1 MKTVSS
7 TVEIN
12 ASPERVWA
20 ILTDLPGHAS
30 WDPFITAISGSLVP
44 GQKLNVT
51 IHPPGNRPTSFKP
64 TVKSVVED
72 RELAWLGRLVMPG
85 LFDGAHRF
93 TLEPTQSGTK
103 FQAS

>member
-44 GQKLNVT
+44 GQNSTSRSTRQVTGRRPSNRLLNPSSRT
-51 IHPPGNRPTSFKP
+51 
-64 TVKSVVED
+64 
-72 RELAWLGRLVMPG
+72 
-85 LFDGAHRF
+85 
-93 TLEPTQSGTK
+93 
-103 FQAS
+103 AS

>member
-51 IHPPGNRPTSFKP
+51 IHPPGTVTGRRPSNRLLHPSSRT
-64 TVKSVVED
+64 
-72 RELAWLGRLVMPG
+72 
-85 LFDGAHRF
+85 
-93 TLEPTQSGTK
+93 
-103 FQAS
+103 AS